1 MTQQQSNG
9 ASRFAPNRFVLEQQD
24 ATITYDTTA
33 FDGQPHLSYQA
44 SHDPTVRAFRGDE
57 IRAQQSEIGTLVT
70 VTLEAIPDGPTT
82 LLTILLPAI
91 NLEEAAEQPFVTVG
105 IVTTE
110 QSSIAGPQLVRGAVQ
125 SYQIMQFEGIAQFV
139 LT

>member
-9 ASRFAPNRFVLEQQD
+9 VSRFAPNRFVLVQQD

-44 SHDPTVRAFRGDE
+44 LQDSNARTFIGAE
-57 IRAQQSEIGTLVT
+57 IRSQQSEIGTLVT
-70 VTLEAIPDGPTT
+70 VTLETIPDARTT
-82 LLTILLPAI
+82 LLTILLPTI
-91 NLEEAAEQPFVTVG
+91 NLDEATEQPFTTVG
-105 IVTTE
+105 IITTE
-110 QSSIAGPQLVRGAVQ
+110 QSSIAGPQLVSGAVQ
-125 SYQIMQFEGIAQFV
+125 DYQIMQFEGTAQFV